1 MINAQIV
8 SINQTNFRA
17 KQIIDTC
24 GKTPSNELVLMP
36 SDLVEKM
43 PRLYTQDGK
52 GKAAIVYAHLFGPSG
67 DWWLTEVN
75 EDGTEAFGFV
85 RLAVMP
91 DCAELGYISITELQE
106 LVDSEFIAKKDIRFL
121 IEREKN
127 WEPCTLGDVMKN
139 SKK

>member
-1 MINAQIV
+1 MASMISAQ
-8 SINQTNFRA
+8 A

-24 GKTPSNELVLMP
+24 GKTLFDELVLMP

-52 GKAAIVYAHLFGPSG
+52 GKDAIVYAHLFGPGG

-85 RLAVMP
+85 RLAAMP
-91 DCAELGYISITELQE
+91 DCAELGYISIAELQE
-106 LVDSEFIAKKDIRFL
+106 LVDSEFIAKKNIRFL
-121 IEREKN
+121 IEREQN

-139 SKK
+139 SKND

>member
-1 MINAQIV
+1 MINAQ
-8 SINQTNFRA
+8 A
-17 KQIIDTC
+17 KQIIDTY
-24 GKTPSNELVLMP
+24 GKIPSNELVLMP

-52 GKAAIVYAHLFGPSG
+52 GTDAIVYAHLFGPSG

-106 LVDSEFIAKKDIRFL
+106 LVDSEFIAKKNIRFL
-121 IEREKN
+121 IEREQN

>member
-1 MINAQIV
+1 
-8 SINQTNFRA
+8 
-17 KQIIDTC
+17 
-24 GKTPSNELVLMP
+24 MP

-85 RLAVMP
+85 RLAAMP